1 MINLP
6 ILKHNGQ
13 RILTTQQLAEIYET
27 SIDNIKKNFSNHKD
41 NFVEG
46 KHYYFLE
53 GEDLKQFKNEVNN
66 IHLVGKNAS
75 SLYLWTERG
84 ANRHCKILDTD
95 KAWEQFDNLEETYFR
110 VKETGTYNIRDK
122 QQKKPNLSSVNMMA
136 KILAGAYEKA
146 GVDPKFTVVAINNL
160 YEEQTGIHLP
170 LPIKVEEEKL
180 YDCTEIAKEL
190 SIYSKTGNPHNKAVS
205 AIIQKLDIDES
216 LIVKTPFMRNGHS
229 DFTFQYKPLVFEKV
243 KLWIKENNY
252 PNEIKYTDR
261 KGYDVKCKVI
271 YRDMAVDR
279 KSVV

>member
-1 MINLP
+1 M
-6 ILKHNGQ
+6 
-13 RILTTQQLAEIYET
+13 TTQQLAEIYEA
-27 SIDNIKKNFSNHKD
+27 SEQQIQQNFNNHKD
-41 NFVEG
+41 NFREG
-46 KHYYFLE
+46 KHYYLLQ
-53 GEDLKQFKNEVNN
+53 GESLRDFKRQFDNIEVP
-66 IHLVGKNAS
+66 LGVSKFAS

-122 QQKKPNLSSVNMMA
+122 QQKKPNLASVNMMA

-160 YEEQTGIHLP
+160 YKKQTGIDLP

-229 DFTFQYKPLVFEKV
+229 DFTLQYKPLVFEKV

-252 PNEIKYTDR
+252 PDEIKCTDR
-261 KGYDVKCKVI
+261 KGYNVKCKVI
-271 YRDMAVDR
+271 YKDMAIDEAKTVL
-279 KSVV
+279 